1 MKKRKVYKIISN
13 LPETIERLNDIL
25 NDQDIIMI
33 DFMDGDQVLNIELT
47 DEGMYT
53 MLDIHG
59 MEIDTVSKTH
69 IERNEIKK

>member
-13 LPETIERLNDIL
+13 LPETIDRLNDIL
-25 NDQDIIMI
+25 DDQQITMI
-33 DFMDGDQVLNIELT
+33 DFMDGDQVLHINVT

-59 MEIDTVSKTH
+59 MEIDTVDKTH